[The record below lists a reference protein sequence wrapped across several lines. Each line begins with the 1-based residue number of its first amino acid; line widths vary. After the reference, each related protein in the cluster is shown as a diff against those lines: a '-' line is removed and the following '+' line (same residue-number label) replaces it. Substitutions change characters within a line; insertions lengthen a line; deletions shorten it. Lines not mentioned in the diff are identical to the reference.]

1 MIIIIIFVL
10 IFWVVGIIINFI
22 AARYFRFF
30 DEKSREFLLETSFFP
45 LLNIIALFLTFLY
58 YVGKL
63 LENGIFNDGFTDW
76 WLKRNK

>member
-1 MIIIIIFVL
+1 MIIIIFVL

-30 DEKSREFLLETSFFP
+30 DEISREFLLETSFFP
-45 LLNIIALFLTFLY
+45 LLNIIALFLTFFDY
-58 YVGKL
+58 
-63 LENGIFNDGFTDW
+63 GIFNDGFIDW

>member
-1 MIIIIIFVL
+1 MIIIIFVL

-30 DEKSREFLLETSFFP
+30 DEISRESLLETSFFP
-45 LLNIIALFLTFLY
+45 LLNIIALFLTFLD
-58 YVGKL
+58 YVDKL